1 MNRLVPLVVL
11 SLALSAPAFAYTVV
25 NTSAPQVNCIFS
37 TSCTVYVTDMG
48 YDLPNG
54 GRVQSRVFQGQPG
67 STAAGKWVY
76 QYRLI
81 MTNAVGFTYIPYVD
95 GMSIANWGPVL
106 SYDYNFDGT
115 ATDQV
120 FNIVQGGIGTVGV
133 SSAGVWWGISFF
145 NLEDNVYGGSYPGD
159 GQSSRFFGL
168 GSPYPP
174 TVRTGYVYTDS
185 GSVAVNV
192 YAPQLP

>member
-1 MNRLVPLVVL
+1 MNRLVSLVVL
-11 SLALSAPAFAYTVV
+11 TLVAAVPAFGLTVV

-54 GRVQSRVFQGQPG
+54 GRIQSRVFQGQPG
-67 STAAGKWVY
+67 SQAAGKWVY

-81 MTNAVGFTYIPYVD
+81 MTNAVGYTYIPYVD
-95 GMSIANWGPVL
+95 GMSIANWGPVV
-106 SYDYNFDGT
+106 SYDYNFDGN

-120 FNIVQGGIGTVGV
+120 FNIVQGGIGTV
-133 SSAGVWWGISFF
+133 SLATAPQWWGITFF
-145 NLEDNVYGGSYPGD
+145 NLADAVYGGSYPG
-159 GQSSRFFGL
+159 GGESSRFFGL
-168 GSPYPP
+168 VSPYPP
-174 TVRTGYVYTDS
+174 VVRGAYVDTDQ